1 MSKKKILFLLPYPIN
16 KAPSQRLK
24 FEQYF
29 FSFNEAGYDI
39 STNSFISDK
48 LWNIL
53 YQQGHFL
60 NKLIYT
66 FFGYYNRIK
75 ILFSLRKYDLVY
87 IHLWVTP
94 MGSSFFEFFV
104 CLISK
109 KVVYDIDDMIFLG
122 HASKANK
129 FLQNIKGKNKMIYLM
144 KKANHVITCTPKL
157 DEFVKQ
163 YNINTTD
170 ISSTVDT
177 ANKYVPINNYKND
190 HQIVLGWS
198 GSHSTSKYLYLL
210 ENVFKELAKKYD
222 YKLIVM
228 GDSNFDINGVN
239 VEAYDW
245 SEDIEVATLQ
255 KFDIGVYPLPD
266 EEWVYGKSGLKAIQ
280 YMALGIPTIATAIG
294 SNYRIIIDDING
306 YLVPANN
313 FELWEKRLE
322 QLITSENLR
331 EKLGKE
337 GRKTIEK
344 HYSIEANK
352 DKYLNIFSSLLG

>member
-1 MSKKKILFLLPYPIN
+1 MKNKKILFLLPYPVK

-29 FSFNEAGYDI
+29 SVFINANYDI
-39 STNSFISDK
+39 TTNSFISDK
-48 LWNIL
+48 LWHIL
-53 YQQGHFL
+53 YKPRYFL
-60 NKLIYT
+60 KKFIFT
-66 FFGYYNRIK
+66 FFGYINRIK

-94 MGSSFFEFFV
+94 MGTSFFEFIV

-109 KVVYDIDDMIFLG
+109 KIVYDIDDMVFLG
-122 HASKANK
+122 HSSEANK
-129 FLQNIKGKNKMIYLM
+129 YFQRIKGKNKMIYLM
-144 KKANHVITCTPKL
+144 RKANHVITCTPKL

-163 YNINTTD
+163 FNSNTTD

-177 ANKYVPINNYKND
+177 KSNYIPINNYKND
-190 HQIVLGWS
+190 HQIIIGWS

-210 ENVFKELAKKYD
+210 ENVFQELAKKYN
-222 YKLIVM
+222 YKLIVI
-228 GDSNFDINGVN
+228 GDSNFDIKGVD
-239 VEAYDW
+239 VESYNW
-245 SEDIEVATLQ
+245 SEEIEVATLQ

-294 SNYRIIIDDING
+294 ANYRIINDGING
-306 YLVPANN
+306 YLVSTNN
-313 FELWEKRLE
+313 FKLWKKRLE

-331 EKLGKE
+331 ERLGKE
-337 GRKTIEK
+337 GRKTIEE

-352 DKYLNIFSSLLG
+352 DKYLAIFNSLLG